1 MITQTYNLNLVPNDN
16 QVIVNAS
23 QYDEGSRRIEFILYH
38 GRDLFDIND
47 YEQKN
52 NVICNVRVL
61 GTKADGTGYMYDC
74 GFSHSKVF
82 FDIQEQM
89 TVLAGQHTAEIR
101 IVDNEDNIIGSS
113 NFIFQIEKAALK
125 DDTVISETDIPLLQR
140 ILNNIDSINAVE
152 TMLDG
157 GTTGQVLA
165 KKSDA
170 DGDVE
175 WEDIAGGNAKWG
187 SISGTLSDQ
196 ADLKQALDSKVNMVE
211 GKGLSTND
219 YTTEE
224 KNKLAGLSN
233 YDDTEIKGLIDQK
246 ADSDDVPTKVSQLQ
260 NDSGFITK
268 EVDDLTNYRTSAIQ
282 DVIDSGKATTTQIN
296 NLQSQIDLKENTSN
310 KVTSI
315 TASSTDTQYPSAKAV
330 YDELNNKVD
339 KVSGKGLSTNDFTN
353 ADKTKLDGIE
363 SGAEVN
369 VIDKILVNGIEQPI
383 TNKTVDI
390 KVNPTIYGI
399 KRSLSTSSSVWERTD
414 NAVGL
419 VANATKDGSEVQ
431 NDFDSIYPWSDII
444 TYNYDTTNKVI
455 TAYLGDINFAFD
467 GSNGEVLTR
476 IPEFYYR
483 RSRDSEYEYIQIT
496 KFATDGFIKSP
507 AFSVGRYGSYYDGN
521 KIHSYSGY
529 CPEVQRNISSFRTL
543 SMAVGDGFCQLD
555 YHYFLLQILY
565 LVEYADY
572 NSQSRLGSGISS
584 MRINAN
590 DKALV
595 SETSVN
601 RIVINETSGDY
612 FIVGQQISIGARGIE
627 NWSVARNRTITS
639 KEPYDDGNV
648 TGTAIYFDGAAV
660 NIAVG
665 NVIWS
670 HGQMA
675 GQCDSLGM
683 RSGCLSN
690 DGKHGVIYR
699 GIENLFGNVYEW
711 VDGINIKDYQAYICF
726 SPEDYVCDVFDEPY
740 KAIGFVNAD
749 SSGYAKAVG
758 FDENNTAITLISEIG
773 GSNNTYLCDYY
784 SSATGN
790 KVARCGGNY
799 SDGTRV
805 GLWTWVMSSASTFA
819 YYTVG
824 SRLIRYQD

>member
-52 NVICNVRVL
+52 NVICNARVL

-140 ILNNIDSINAVE
+140 IISNIDSINAVE

-175 WEDIAGGNAKWG
+175 WEYVAGGNAEWG
-187 SISGTLSDQ
+187 SIRGTLSDQ

-268 EVDDLTNYRTSAIQ
+268 EVDDLTNYRTSANQ
-282 DVIDSGKATTTQIN
+282 DIIDSGKATTTQIN

-353 ADKTKLDGIE
+353 ADKSKLDGIE

-369 VIDKILVNGIEQPI
+369 VIEVIKVDNVSLIP
-383 TNKTVDI
+383 TNK
-390 KVNPTIYGI
+390 
-399 KRSLSTSSSVWERTD
+399 
-414 NAVGL
+414 
-419 VANATKDGSEVQ
+419 
-431 NDFDSIYPWSDII
+431 
-444 TYNYDTTNKVI
+444 
-455 TAYLGDINFAFD
+455 
-467 GSNGEVLTR
+467 
-476 IPEFYYR
+476 
-483 RSRDSEYEYIQIT
+483 
-496 KFATDGFIKSP
+496 
-507 AFSVGRYGSYYDGN
+507 
-521 KIHSYSGY
+521 
-529 CPEVQRNISSFRTL
+529 
-543 SMAVGDGFCQLD
+543 
-555 YHYFLLQILY
+555 
-565 LVEYADY
+565 
-572 NSQSRLGSGISS
+572 
-584 MRINAN
+584 
-590 DKALV
+590 
-595 SETSVN
+595 SVN
-601 RIVINETSGDY
+601 IDLSGK
-612 FIVGQQISIGARGIE
+612 E
-627 NWSVARNRTITS
+627 NV
-639 KEPYDDGNV
+639 
-648 TGTAIYFDGAAV
+648 
-660 NIAVG
+660 
-665 NVIWS
+665 
-670 HGQMA
+670 
-675 GQCDSLGM
+675 
-683 RSGCLSN
+683 SN
-690 DGKHGVIYR
+690 K
-699 GIENLFGNVYEW
+699 
-711 VDGINIKDYQAYICF
+711 
-726 SPEDYVCDVFDEPY
+726 
-740 KAIGFVNAD
+740 
-749 SSGYAKAVG
+749 
-758 FDENNTAITLISEIG
+758 TTTL
-773 GSNNTYLCDYY
+773 
-784 SSATGN
+784 
-790 KVARCGGNY
+790 
-799 SDGTRV
+799 
-805 GLWTWVMSSASTFA
+805 SSASTDTQYPSA
-819 YYTVG
+819 KCVYDNIPTNVSQLNNDSGYLTLG
-824 SRLIRYQD
+824 TLPIYNGGIQ